1 VDFGGLRYTPRML
14 TRRCLA
20 EFIGTFML
28 VFAGCGAMAV
38 DGLTG
43 GVIGH
48 AGVALTWGL
57 IVMVVIYAIGD
68 FSGAHINPAVT
79 GAFWLSG
86 RLPGRDVLPY
96 IVTQFAGATAA
107 AFSLLLLLGPD
118 GGVGET
124 RPNPI
129 LPGSG
134 IASAFVIEV
143 LLTLGLMYVILCVST
158 GAKEKG
164 ITAAIAI
171 GGTVGLEAMFAG
183 PVTNA
188 SMNPARSLGP
198 ALAGDGLDVVWIYLV
213 ACTLGAFLAVGLF
226 RLTHG
231 PDVITGPCRMDCDCG
246 PGATITDNTTP
257 PAEGQSQ

>member
-1 VDFGGLRYTPRML
+1 
-14 TRRCLA
+14 
-20 EFIGTFML
+20 ML

-43 GVIGH
+43 GTIGH

-57 IVMVVIYAIGD
+57 VVMAVIYAIGD
-68 FSGAHINPAVT
+68 LSGAHINPAVT
-79 GAFWLSG
+79 AAFWLAG

-96 IVTQFAGATAA
+96 IAAQFVAGIAA
-107 AFSLLLLLGPD
+107 AYSLLVLLGSA

-124 RPNPI
+124 RPNDV

-134 IASAFVIEV
+134 IASAFVIEL
-143 LLTLGLMYVILCVST
+143 LLTLALMYVILCVST

-198 ALAGDGLDVVWIYLV
+198 ALAGDALNVVWLYLV
-213 ACTLGAFLAVGLF
+213 ACPVGACLAVGLF

-231 PDVITGPCRMDCDCG
+231 KRVAPGPCAMDCDCG
-246 PGATITDNTTP
+246 PGAAAP
-257 PAEGQSQ
+257 PETKAETAV